1 MLIVLAMGFSSGL
14 PLALTGT
21 TLAFWLSTVGV
32 QKTEI
37 GLFHLTGLAYLLKFL
52 WSPLFDRWAAPWLGQ
67 RLGRRRAWGILMQ
80 LGLIAALLGI
90 GACDPRRAP
99 LAIAGFAV
107 LVAFFSASQDIV
119 IDAYRV
125 EILERAQQP
134 TGAAVTQYGY
144 RIGMLVSGAGALF
157 LSEIMGWFWV
167 YAVMAGFIGLGL
179 IVFLAS
185 PEPAVAP
192 AARGPQR
199 GLLHGLREAVIDPLL
214 DFAAQRGWLVILGF
228 VLLFKFGDALVGSM
242 TTPFYRE
249 MGFSAGEIASVTKIA
264 GLAATVAGIFAGG
277 ALATRLP
284 ILRAL
289 LICGV
294 LQIASNSMF
303 AVQATR
309 GHDIGFLVLTI
320 VTENF
325 FTGMGSAAFMAYL
338 AGLCSLQYTAT
349 HYALLSALA
358 AVGRVVLSSSGGWI
372 ADQMNWVAFFLT
384 GCAAGLPGLLLL
396 LYLMWRGR
404 ATPVAGRLPQAISVD
419 R

>member
-1 MLIVLAMGFSSGL
+1 
-14 PLALTGT
+14 
-21 TLAFWLSTVGV
+21 
-32 QKTEI
+32 
-37 GLFHLTGLAYLLKFL
+37 
-52 WSPLFDRWAAPWLGQ
+52 
-67 RLGRRRAWGILMQ
+67 
-80 LGLIAALLGI
+80 
-90 GACDPRRAP
+90 
-99 LAIAGFAV
+99 V

-125 EILERAQQP
+125 EILDRAQQP

-144 RIGMLVSGAGALF
+144 RIGMLMSGAGALF
-157 LSEIMGWFWV
+157 LSEVMDWFWV
-167 YAVMAGFIGLGL
+167 YAVMAGFITLGL
-179 IVFLAS
+179 LVFLAS
-185 PEPAVAP
+185 PEPNVVP
-192 AARGPQR
+192 AARARHP
-199 GLLHGLREAVIDPLL
+199 GLVQSLRETVIEPLL
-214 DFAAQRGWLVILGF
+214 DFAKHSGWPVILGF
-228 VLLFKFGDALVGSM
+228 VVLFKFGDALVGSM

-277 ALATRLP
+277 VLATKLP

-289 LICGV
+289 LIAGV

-303 AVQATR
+303 ALQAEM

-358 AVGRVVLSSSGGWI
+358 AFGRVVLSSGGGWI
-372 ADQMNWVAFFLT
+372 ADRMDWVAFFLT
-384 GCAAGLPGLLLL
+384 GCAAGVPGLLLL
-396 LYLMWRGR
+396 GYLMWSRR
-404 ATPVAGRLPQAISVD
+404 AEPASLPQAIRVD